1 MTDDTTPRERRAK
14 RTRKAIL
21 DTAMQLIVEKGPDKL
36 SLREVAR
43 RIDYSPAGLYEYFGS
58 KDELVEAACSEAD
71 RRLGIYLNGVDPA
84 LPPGDY
90 LVELGL
96 AYVRFARENPEHFL
110 FLFGN
115 REANFEHMLPLEDDF
130 QTDEDWGKHDP
141 NFALLISAV
150 QRAID
155 ADVIQTRAGFDT
167 LEIAYTVWA
176 LAHGMASLQAR
187 YMPHLRLNY
196 AATDRHAMRIMIAGL
211 GHTLPE

>member
-1 MTDDTTPRERRAK
+1 MTDSTTPRERRAE

-58 KDELVEAACSEAD
+58 KDELVEAACTEAD
-71 RRLGIYLNGVDPA
+71 RRLGVYLHSVDPA
-84 LPPGDY
+84 HAPGDY

-115 REANFEHMLPLEDDF
+115 REMDLNSLQQWPDDGDWGSHDLNFE
-130 QTDEDWGKHDP
+130 
-141 NFALLISAV
+141 LLMNAV

-155 ADVIQTRAGFDT
+155 AGVIQTRADFGT
-167 LEIAYTVWA
+167 LEIAYMVWA
-176 LAHGMASLQAR
+176 MAHGMASLQAR
-187 YMPHLRLNY
+187 YMPHLALDY
-196 AATDRHAMRIMIAGL
+196 DTADRHALRSMIAGL
-211 GHTLPE
+211 GSHIPE

>member
-1 MTDDTTPRERRAK
+1 MTNDTTPRERRAE
-14 RTRKAIL
+14 RTRKTIL

-58 KDELVEAACSEAD
+58 KDELVEAACAEAD
-71 RRLGIYLNGVDPA
+71 QRLGVYLNTVDSA
-84 LPPGDY
+84 LPPDDY

-115 REANFEHMLPLEDDF
+115 REANFEDMLPLDDDF
-130 QTDEDWGKHDP
+130 QDDADWSEHDP
-141 NFALLISAV
+141 NFALLINAV

-155 ADVIQTRAGFDT
+155 AGVIQTRAHFNT

-176 LAHGMASLQAR
+176 MAHGMALLQAK

-196 AATDRHAMRIMIAGL
+196 ETADRHAMRLMIAGL

>member
-1 MTDDTTPRERRAK
+1 MTNDITPRERRAE

-71 RRLGIYLNGVDPA
+71 RRLGLYLNAADPA
-84 LPPGDY
+84 LPPGEY

-115 REANFEHMLPLEDDF
+115 RDASFEELLPLDDDF
-130 QTDEDWGKHDP
+130 QDDENWGEHDP
-141 NFALLISAV
+141 NFALLINAV

-155 ADVIQTRAGFDT
+155 AGVIETREDFNT
-167 LEIAYTVWA
+167 LEAAYTLWA
-176 LAHGMASLQAR
+176 QAHGMATLQAR
-187 YMPHLRLNY
+187 YIPHLTVNY
-196 AATDRHAMRIMIAGL
+196 ASADRLAIRLLIAGL
-211 GHTLPE
+211 GQALPE